1 MIKKNK
7 QKYNFIQKVLNI
19 ILPSHNTFS
28 EFHGAFLNKITNLN
42 QKKKQTLT
50 RFFNI

>member
-42 QKKKQTLT
+42 QKKKT
-50 RFFNI
+50 NINTIF